1 MCVCKLILLKK
12 KKRCYTKFSYTN
24 QRKDLYALLNKNGF
38 AIPIKKK
45 EWVNLYCLTKVALFV
60 PRKSTFLKNSF
71 FFFLLLFNFSLSLT
85 HTHIYIYTQ
94 KYCSLL
100 VFLTIRVLYAHHII
114 MINLAFTR
122 LI

>member
-12 KKRCYTKFSYTN
+12 KKRCYTKISYTN

-71 FFFLLLFNFSLSLT
+71 FFFLLLFNFSLSLSLT
-85 HTHIYIYTQ
+85 HTHIYIYILNNIVLFL
-94 KYCSLL
+94 YFLL
-100 VFLTIRVLYAHHII
+100 LGYYMHIT
-114 MINLAFTR
+114 L
-122 LI
+122 L